1 VLDLM
6 SSWTS
11 HLPDDLKVK
20 RLVGVG
26 MNEEELRAN
35 PLLTERRVLD
45 LNQEQVTRLCP
56 GGLIFSSSL
65 TDCLIRWSCPSTTTR
80 LMWFSVR

>member
-1 VLDLM
+1 M

-45 LNQEQVTRLCP
+45 LNQEQVSHHPLVP
-56 GGLIFSSSL
+56 HALGDGAGDLLVISH
-65 TDCLIRWSCPSTTTR
+65 
-80 LMWFSVR
+80 

>member
-1 VLDLM
+1 MLDLM

-45 LNQEQVTRLCP
+45 LNQEQVSHHPLVPHAFEGDLLVISLAASSGGAALRQRL
-56 GGLIFSSSL
+56 
-65 TDCLIRWSCPSTTTR
+65 
-80 LMWFSVR
+80 V